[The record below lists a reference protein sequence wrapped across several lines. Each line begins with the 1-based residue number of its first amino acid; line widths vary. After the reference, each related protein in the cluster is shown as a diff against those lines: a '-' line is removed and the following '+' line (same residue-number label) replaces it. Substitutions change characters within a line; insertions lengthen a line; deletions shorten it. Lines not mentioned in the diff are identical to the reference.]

1 MNTIEILTQVLLLSL
16 TAILLYIL
24 YKRALRLLTR
34 GRINAKYGRIVD
46 ISWSGSG
53 DDQQLVIQLDMPE
66 AGSGELSFER
76 DGRSVGT
83 TQSISYGAGLSRHD
97 IGTDSAISLSANAV
111 VLWLP
116 NQKVKRNFGAKGELI
131 DNEKPRL

>member
-76 DGRSVGT
+76 GGDAVGQPRSLA
-83 TQSISYGAGLSRHD
+83 YEAGPSRHELQVAVGLTGPD
-97 IGTDSAISLSANAV
+97 MSL
-111 VLWLP
+111 VLALP
-116 NQKVKRNFGAKGELI
+116 NQTIRRDI
-131 DNEKPRL
+131 S